1 MPKPIMRTGAR
12 HPLPNLSR
20 CLGTRSN
27 EAPDFYLQDIKT
39 SFEYIDLYAK
49 LSLILDTVV
58 RSLVKEEKKYLLTY
72 SMELH
77 FTRAQFF
84 QGRAEYKLKFFLK
97 LKMTFFS
104 NMVLFSV
111 ETES

>member
-1 MPKPIMRTGAR
+1 
-12 HPLPNLSR
+12 
-20 CLGTRSN
+20 
-27 EAPDFYLQDIKT
+27 
-39 SFEYIDLYAK
+39 
-49 LSLILDTVV
+49 
-58 RSLVKEEKKYLLTY
+58 
-72 SMELH
+72 MELH

-97 LKMTFFS
+97 LKMTLLS